1 MAKRPTTRKATAG
14 SAAKKGSLKTGGAK
28 SKGLVRSLNRSGT
41 RDKKATPAE
50 KRQGRLREPSACE
63 HCGAVFVRRSWR
75 RDHKVT
81 PALLD
86 RAAWMVCPACEQ
98 VERKEG
104 QGRILVRGRFTLA
117 NEDAIR
123 ARIRNVAARA
133 AHTQPQRR
141 LVSVERQGD
150 VLEVLT
156 TSQKLAHR
164 LVNELKKAFR
174 GRATYDW
181 SEDDGTLLAT
191 WRREA

>member
-1 MAKRPTTRKATAG
+1 MAKRPTTRKAPARKVATDRPG
-14 SAAKKGSLKTGGAK
+14 GTGKAQ

-41 RDKKATPAE
+41 RDKKAHPAE
-50 KRQGRLREPSACE
+50 TRQGRLREPSACE
-63 HCGAVFVRRSWR
+63 QCGAVFLRRSWR
-75 RDHKVT
+75 RDHRVT
-81 PALLD
+81 PRLLD
-86 RAAWMVCPACEQ
+86 RAVWIVCPACEQ
-98 VERKEG
+98 AARQEG
-104 QGRILVRGRFTLA
+104 QGRIVIRGRFTVA
-117 NEDAIR
+117 NEEAIR
-123 ARIRNVAARA
+123 ARLRNVAARA

-141 LVSVERQGD
+141 LVSATRRGD

-181 SEDDGTLLAT
+181 SDDGTLFAT